1 MLRLYTPVLI
11 LQAVTLYLA
20 YRNNA
25 EQRWYWFI
33 IFFPGLGS
41 LFYLFDQYYNQKN
54 ISSITETI
62 KEVVNSNHKT
72 EQLEKA
78 LRFSDNTKNKLDLAA
93 AYMELG
99 RYADAIHL
107 YESTLIG
114 FMEDDPGVRMK
125 LLDAHFMA
133 KGYDQVILL
142 GEKLESEKSFKNAE
156 PRLSYAWALHYQG
169 KSEAAEKVFQ
179 DMNKPF
185 TNFKHRVAYGAFLSA
200 TSRKEE
206 AKVLLKTLLEEFEHM
221 SGPERKLHRDV
232 NRDARNLYTS
242 LSQKQI

>member
-41 LFYLFDQYYNQKN
+41 LLYLFDQYYSRKN
-54 ISSITETI
+54 INSFTETI

-78 LRFSDNTKNKLDLAA
+78 LRFSDNTKNKINLAD

-99 RYADAIHL
+99 RYADAINL
-107 YESTLIG
+107 YQSTLIG
-114 FMEDDPGVRMK
+114 FMEDDPGLRMK
-125 LLDAHFMA
+125 LLDAQFRI
-133 KGYDQVILL
+133 KSYDQVIML
-142 GEKLESEKSFKNAE
+142 GEKLESEKTFKNAE
-156 PRLSYAWALHYQG
+156 SRFLYAWALHYQG
-169 KSEAAEKVFQ
+169 ESEAAEKVFQ
-179 DMNKPF
+179 DLNKPF
-185 TNFKHRVAYGAFLSA
+185 TNFKHRVEYGAFLA
-200 TSRKEE
+200 TTSKKPE
-206 AKVLLKTLLEEFEHM
+206 ANVLLEQLLEEFEHM

-232 NRDARNLYTS
+232 NREARNLYSS
-242 LSQKQI
+242 LAQK

>member
-1 MLRLYTPVLI
+1 MFRLYTPVLI
-11 LQAVTLYLA
+11 VQAVTLYLA

-33 IFFPGLGS
+33 IFFPGVGS
-41 LFYLFDQYYNQKN
+41 LLYLFDQYYSRRN

-62 KEVVNSNHKT
+62 KEVVNANHKT

-78 LRFSDNTKNKLDLAA
+78 LRFSDNTKNKLNLAA
-93 AYMELG
+93 AYMEIG
-99 RYADAIHL
+99 RYTDAIPL
-107 YESTLIG
+107 YESSLTG
-114 FMEDDPGVRMK
+114 FMEEDPSIRMK
-125 LLDAHFMA
+125 LLEAYFKA
-133 KGYDQVILL
+133 KSYNQAIVL

-156 PRLSYAWALHYQG
+156 ERISYAWALYHQG
-169 KSEAAEKVFQ
+169 RSESAEKIFQ

-185 TNFKHRVAYGAFLSA
+185 TNFQHRVAYGAFLSG

-206 AKVLLKTLLEEFEHM
+206 AKVLLEILLGEFEHM

-232 NRDARNLYTS
+232 NREARTLYTS
-242 LSQKQI
+242 LAEK

>member
-1 MLRLYTPVLI
+1 MLRFYTPLLI

-33 IFFPGLGS
+33 IFFPGVGS
-41 LFYLFDQYYNQKN
+41 LLYLFDQYYNRKN
-54 ISSITETI
+54 ISSLTEAV

-78 LRFSDNTKNKLDLAA
+78 LRFSDNTKNKLNLAA
-93 AYMELG
+93 AYMEIG
-99 RYADAIHL
+99 RYTDAARL
-107 YESTLIG
+107 YESTLTG

-125 LLDAHFMA
+125 LLEAHFMA
-133 KGYDQVILL
+133 KSYEQAIAL
-142 GEKLESEKSFKNAE
+142 GEKLESEKTFKNAE
-156 PRLSYAWALHYQG
+156 SRISYAWALHHQD
-169 KSEAAEKVFQ
+169 KPEAAEKIFQ

-185 TNFKHRVAYGAFLSA
+185 SNFKHRVAYGSFLAA
-200 TSRKEE
+200 TSRKPE
-206 AKVLLKTLLEEFEHM
+206 AKVLLEALLEEFEHM

-232 NRDARNLYTS
+232 NRDARNLYNS
-242 LSQKQI
+242 LSQK

>member
-1 MLRLYTPVLI
+1 MLRFYTPLLI

-41 LFYLFDQYYNQKN
+41 LLYLFDQYYSRKN
-54 ISSITETI
+54 IISLSETI

-78 LRFSDNTKNKLDLAA
+78 LRFSDNTKNKLNLAA
-93 AYMELG
+93 AYMEIG

-107 YESTLIG
+107 YQSILTG

-125 LLDAHFMA
+125 LLDAQFRA
-133 KGYDQVILL
+133 KSYDQVIIL

-156 PRLSYAWALHYQG
+156 PRFLYAWALHHQG
-169 KSEAAEKVFQ
+169 KPEAAEKVFQ

-185 TNFKHRVAYGAFLSA
+185 TNFQHRVEYGSFLAAS
-200 TSRKEE
+200 SRKQE
-206 AKVLLKTLLEEFEHM
+206 AKVLLEVLLEEFEHM

-232 NRDARNLYTS
+232 TRDARNLCAS
-242 LSQKQI
+242 LSQK

>member
-1 MLRLYTPVLI
+1 MLRFYTPVII

-41 LFYLFDQYYNQKN
+41 LLYLFDQYYSQKN
-54 ISSITETI
+54 ISSFTETI

-78 LRFSDNTKNKLDLAA
+78 LRFSDNTKNKLNLAA
-93 AYMELG
+93 AYMEIG
-99 RYADAIHL
+99 RYADAINL
-107 YESTLIG
+107 YQSTLTG
-114 FMEDDPGVRMK
+114 FMEDDPGVRMQ
-125 LLDAHFMA
+125 LLDAQFMA
-133 KGYDQVILL
+133 KSYDQVIIL
-142 GEKLESEKSFKNAE
+142 GEKLESEKNFKNAE

-185 TNFKHRVAYGAFLSA
+185 TNFKHRVEYGAFLSE
-200 TSRKEE
+200 SSKKEE
-206 AKVLLKTLLEEFEHM
+206 AKVLLKELLEEFEHM

-242 LSQKQI
+242 ISQK

>member
-41 LFYLFDQYYNQKN
+41 LLYLFDQYYNQKN

-114 FMEDDPGVRMK
+114 YMEDDPGVRMK

-206 AKVLLKTLLEEFEHM
+206 AKVLLETLLEEFEHM

-232 NRDARNLYTS
+232 SRDARNLYTS

>member
-1 MLRLYTPVLI
+1 MLRFYTPVLI

-20 YRNNA
+20 YRNNS

-33 IFFPGLGS
+33 IFFPVLGS
-41 LFYLFDQYYNQKN
+41 LLYLFDQYYSRKN

-78 LRFSDNTKNKLDLAA
+78 LRFSDNTKNKLNLAA
-93 AYMELG
+93 AYMEIS
-99 RYADAIHL
+99 RYADAINL
-107 YESTLIG
+107 YQSTLTG

-125 LLDAHFMA
+125 LLDAQFRA
-133 KGYDQVILL
+133 KSYDQVIIL
-142 GEKLESEKSFKNAE
+142 GEELESEKSFKNAE

-185 TNFKHRVAYGAFLSA
+185 TNFKHRVEYSAFLLES
-200 TSRKEE
+200 SKKQE
-206 AKVLLKTLLEEFEHM
+206 AKFLLEELLQEFEHM

-232 NRDARNLYTS
+232 NRNARNLYTS
-242 LSQKQI
+242 ISQK

>member
-1 MLRLYTPVLI
+1 MFRFYTPVLI

-41 LFYLFDQYYNQKN
+41 ALYLFDQYYSRRN

-62 KEVVNSNHKT
+62 KEVVNSNHKI

-78 LRFSDNTKNKLDLAA
+78 LRFSDSTKNKLNLAS
-93 AYMELG
+93 AYMEIG
-99 RYADAIHL
+99 RYTDAIPL
-107 YESTLIG
+107 YESTLTG
-114 FMEDDPGVRMK
+114 FMEEDPGIRMK
-125 LLDAHFMA
+125 LLEAHVKA
-133 KGYDQVILL
+133 KSYDRAIVL
-142 GEKLESEKSFKNAE
+142 GEKLEREKSFKNAE
-156 PRLSYAWALHYQG
+156 SRISYAWALHYEG

-179 DMNKPF
+179 DMNKPY
-185 TNFKHRVAYGAFLSA
+185 TNFQHRVAYGAFLSG

-206 AKVLLKTLLEEFEHM
+206 AKILLEILLEEFEHM
-221 SGPERKLHRDV
+221 KGLERKLHRDV
-232 NRDARNLYTS
+232 TREARSLYTS
-242 LSQKQI
+242 LAEK

>member
-1 MLRLYTPVLI
+1 MFRFYTPLLI

-25 EQRWYWFI
+25 EQRWYWLI

-41 LFYLFDQYYNQKN
+41 LLYLFDQYYNRKN
-54 ISSITETI
+54 ISSLTEAV

-78 LRFSDNTKNKLDLAA
+78 LRFSDNTKNKLNLAA
-93 AYMELG
+93 AYMEIG
-99 RYADAIHL
+99 RYTDAARL

-125 LLDAHFMA
+125 LLEAHFMA
-133 KGYDQVILL
+133 KSYEQAIAL
-142 GEKLESEKSFKNAE
+142 GEILESEKTFKNAE
-156 PRLSYAWALHYQG
+156 ARISYAWALHHHG
-169 KSEAAEKVFQ
+169 KPEVAEKVFH

-185 TNFKHRVAYGAFLSA
+185 SNFKHRVAYGAFLSA
-200 TSRKEE
+200 TSRKDE
-206 AKVLLKTLLEEFEHM
+206 AKGLLEGIFEEFEHM
-221 SGPERKLHRDV
+221 SGPERKLHRDL
-232 NRDARNLYTS
+232 NRDARNLYNS
-242 LSQKQI
+242 LSQK

>member
-1 MLRLYTPVLI
+1 MLRFYTPVLI
-11 LQAVTLYLA
+11 LQAVTLYLV
-20 YRNNA
+20 YRNNS

-41 LFYLFDQYYNQKN
+41 LLYLFDQYYSRKN
-54 ISSITETI
+54 ISSITETL
-62 KEVVNSNHKT
+62 KEVVNTNHKT

-78 LRFSDNTKNKLDLAA
+78 LRFSDNTKNKLNLAA
-93 AYMELG
+93 AYMEIG
-99 RYADAIHL
+99 RYADAVNL
-107 YESTLIG
+107 YQSTLTG

-133 KGYDQVILL
+133 KSYDQAIAL

-156 PRLSYAWALHYQG
+156 SRLSYAWALHYQG
-169 KSEAAEKVFQ
+169 KPEAAEKIFQ

-185 TNFKHRVAYGAFLSA
+185 TNFKQRVEYGDFLST

-206 AKVLLKTLLEEFEHM
+206 AKVLLETLLEEFEHM

-232 NRDARNLYTS
+232 NRAARNLYTS
-242 LSQKQI
+242 TSQK